1 MNKGYTDE
9 MVQLSFVLVGEA
21 SGFRFQKGYRVC
33 SWNVQCPFHTHVHT
47 ACSESVS
54 GEKKRTVGLHQLLY
68 LSAEVLPLPVRML
81 SDDEPSAGPATRNQK
96 VASCQLLR
104 CGIRHGAQADIQA
117 FRPKVH
123 GYFAGISGRFSFV
136 AVIEDNGFFTVGY
149 VTIYLFHLLSLLFS
163 NKYMEEWV
171 IFLYLQN
178 SFFR

>member
-33 SWNVQCPFHTHVHT
+33 SWNVQCPFHAHVHT
-47 ACSESVS
+47 ACPESVS
-54 GEKKRTVGLHQLLY
+54 GEKKRTVGLYQLLY
-68 LSAEVLPLPVRML
+68 LSAEVLPLFVRML

-171 IFLYLQN
+171 ILLYLQN